1 MSNDSKRLAAWARLR
16 AVILDPVEYSGPR
29 EPMSPIDRAERLR
42 GGEFMCWDARVDAQ
56 AILRRLQGYDLPHDI
71 TMALAR
77 TIERPTVGKLRR
89 VRQALRKD
97 VPQIAER
104 ACRDAVDMLAWNT
117 AAMGCSAA
125 SAECAA
131 ACLDSAVTYLGGGDS
146 TDGYIQG
153 FLAFRAACLFA
164 SDAQS
169 DATDVEYRP
178 GPLYPRLASFDQRA
192 RFWMASFAVIAKAED
207 AIAAE
212 DDILRG
218 GAGMQADLSALV
230 GLDPPFI
237 PEDWDKP
244 GPVAARSAQ
253 TLVVIPSLRHL
264 PKPSTGAIDRGDSP
278 RALAE
283 PWAEKPMP
291 LVRTPDPA
299 TFAAALLARFPWAS
313 EAIEAYAM
321 DLVGAP
327 YARFRPRI
335 LVGGPGLGKTAF
347 ARALLQE
354 AGLGVTLYSGAGQL
368 DGGSYAGTSRQWGTW
383 RMSTPAQACLRFACA
398 SHGVVVDE
406 VEKAGNS
413 RRWGRLDE
421 TLLPYLETTSRAIH
435 DPALECALD
444 LSAVTHILT
453 ANALTGIVQPLLD
466 RAPPI
471 HWQPPRAEDMPIV
484 AAAIL
489 ADIRRDR
496 GLDDVW
502 CPDLDPEELDALTA
516 WRGGS
521 LRPLRRMVETVI
533 AARDVFA
540 RRMPN

>member
-1 MSNDSKRLAAWARLR
+1 M
-16 AVILDPVEYSGPR
+16 
-29 EPMSPIDRAERLR
+29 
-42 GGEFMCWDARVDAQ
+42 
-56 AILRRLQGYDLPHDI
+56 
-71 TMALAR
+71 
-77 TIERPTVGKLRR
+77 
-89 VRQALRKD
+89 RQALRRE
-97 VPQIAER
+97 VPQGAEF
-104 ACRDAVDMLAWNT
+104 ACRDADNLLAFNV
-117 AAMGCSAA
+117 AALGCPAA

-131 ACLDSAVTYLGGGDS
+131 ACLDSAVMHIGTGDS
-146 TDGYIQG
+146 TDGCAQG
-153 FLAFRAACLFA
+153 HLAFRAACLFA
-164 SDAQS
+164 SDAQA
-169 DATDVEYRP
+169 DATDVEYKP

-192 RFWMASFAVIAKAED
+192 RFWMASFAIIAKAED

-218 GAGMQADLSALV
+218 GAGMQAELSALV
-230 GLDPPFI
+230 GLDPPHI

-244 GPVAARSAQ
+244 GSVAARPAQ

-264 PKPSTGAIDRGDSP
+264 PKPSTSAIDRGDSP

-299 TFAAALLARFPWAS
+299 AFAAALRARFPWAG
-313 EAIEAYAM
+313 EAIDAYAM

-327 YARFRPRI
+327 FARFRPRI

-347 ARALLQE
+347 ARAVLEE
-354 AGLGVTLYSGAGQL
+354 AGLGVTVYSAAGQM
-368 DGGSYAGTSRQWGTW
+368 DGGSYAGTSRQWGSW
-383 RMSTPAQACLRFACA
+383 RLSVPAQGCIRFGTA

-421 TLLPYLETTSRAIH
+421 TILPYLETTSRAIH

-453 ANALTGIVQPLLD
+453 ANSLSGIVQPLLD

-471 HWQPPRAEDMPIV
+471 YWLAPRAEDLPIV
-484 AAAIL
+484 AAALL
-489 ADIRRDR
+489 ADLRRDR
-496 GLDDVW
+496 GLDEVW
-502 CPDLDPEELDALTA
+502 CPDLDPEELDAIP
-516 WRGGS
+516 WSGGS
-521 LRPLRRMVETVI
+521 LRPLRRMVETIV
-533 AARDVFA
+533 ASRDVLA
-540 RRMPN
+540 RRMPH

>member
-1 MSNDSKRLAAWARLR
+1 MSDDTKRLAAWARLR
-16 AVILDPVEYSGPR
+16 AVILNPVLHCGPR
-29 EPMSPIDRAERLR
+29 EPMAPIDRGDRLR
-42 GGEFMCWDARVDAQ
+42 GGEFVQWDARVDAQ
-56 AILRRLQGYDLPHDI
+56 AILRRLQAYELPDDLSLQI
-71 TMALAR
+71 AR
-77 TIERPTVGKLRR
+77 AIERPTVGKLRR
-89 VRQALRKD
+89 LRQALRRD
-97 VPQIAER
+97 VPQGAEF
-104 ACRDAVDMLAWNT
+104 ACRDADNLLVFNI
-117 AAMGCSAA
+117 AALGCPAA

-131 ACLDSAVTYLGGGDS
+131 AALDSAVMHIGSGDG
-146 TDGYIQG
+146 TDSYEKGH
-153 FLAFRAACLFA
+153 LAFRAACLWA
-164 SDAQS
+164 CDAQA
-169 DATDVEYRP
+169 DATDVEYKP
-178 GPLYPRLASFDQRA
+178 GPLYSRLAAFDQRA
-192 RFWMASFAVIAKAED
+192 RFWLASFAVIAKAED

-218 GAGMQADLSALV
+218 GAGMKSDLSQLV
-230 GLDPPFI
+230 DLPPV

-244 GPVAARSAQ
+244 GSQAARPAQ

-299 TFAAALLARFPWAS
+299 AFAAAMRARFPWAS
-313 EAIEAYAM
+313 EAIEQYAM

-327 YARFRPRI
+327 FARFRPRI

-347 ARALLQE
+347 ARAILEE
-354 AGLGVTLYSGAGQL
+354 AGLGVTVYSAAGQM
-368 DGGSYAGTSRQWGTW
+368 DGGSYAGTSRQWGSW
-383 RMSTPAQACLRFACA
+383 RLSVPAQACLRFGQAN
-398 SHGVVVDE
+398 HGVVVDE

-421 TLLPYLETTSRAIH
+421 TILPYLETTARAIH

-444 LSAVTHILT
+444 LSAVSHILT
-453 ANALTGIVQPLLD
+453 ANSLTGIVTPLLD

-471 HWQPPRAEDMPIV
+471 HWPAPRAEDLPIV
-484 AAAIL
+484 AAALL
-489 ADIRRDR
+489 ADLRRDR
-496 GLDDVW
+496 GFDATW
-502 CPDLDPEELDALTA
+502 CPDLDGEELDALTA

-521 LRPLRRMVETVI
+521 LRPLRRMIEKIV
-533 AARDVFA
+533 ASRDILA